1 MFLLGELMCL
11 VVKQA
16 GKHFSDNESRRF
28 LSTTVFCEERCQRQ
42 LTAIVSPAQVRD
54 NGLVQPEIIAERAY
68 YLGGEPE
75 SPVILLQ
82 LLRPDQPEN
91 AYPRCRYRLVVG
103 GKTEESEVSSVDS
116 IDCIAL
122 CLAVAGSKIA
132 GLNEAVYENK
142 LRWEGSSGDGD
153 IGLPTI
159 EDSPLTK
166 QAYQEAQRWLSEQKP
181 GAQDGPE
188 T

>member
-1 MFLLGELMCL
+1 MPP
-11 VVKQA
+11 
-16 GKHFSDNESRRF
+16 D
-28 LSTTVFCEERCQRQ
+28 
-42 LTAIVSPAQVRD
+42 
-54 NGLVQPEIIAERAY
+54 IIAERAY
-68 YLGGEPE
+68 YLDGEPD

-82 LLRPDQPEN
+82 LLCPDQPEN
-91 AYPRCRYRLVVG
+91 TYPRCRYRLTCG
-103 GKTEESEVSSVDS
+103 GKTEEIEVSGVDAM
-116 IDCIAL
+116 DCIAL

-142 LRWEGSSGDGD
+142 LRWAGSSAEGD

-166 QAYQEAQRWLSEQKP
+166 HAYDEAQRWSSEQKL
-181 GAQDGPE
+181 